1 MLRRL
6 NVRWRAAL
14 VVMLSVLLIATPA
27 MTGFTAA
34 KVMSIDGCPPCETF
48 TTEVMNNPELKGLIQ
63 RYQTSGMPLNEGK
76 VQEVRELQGKTKQK
90 ILNEALTFN
99 DVRKLRAELEKQGFK
114 PSWQRVTTLQAST
127 ELSGQMVS
135 TSITAIPFTNGDEL
149 AVITFVSNEYGKAAA
164 ATVKKDGALTI
175 NIYDRAKDRVMNIAS
190 TWTCAACQVVVS
202 WICDYFGTK
211 LSYSGCV
218 WLCLKSANP
227 IIVAACTGICFF
239 MVYTLGSTLACTF
252 SSGWI
257 CAKVGLCP

>member
-14 VVMLSVLLIATPA
+14 VVVLSVLLIATPA

-34 KVMSIDGCPPCETF
+34 KVMGIDGCPPCETLAA
-48 TTEVMNNPELKGLIQ
+48 EVRNNPQLNRLIQ
-63 RYQTSGMPLNEGK
+63 RYQTPGMPLNEGK

-90 ILNEALTFN
+90 ILNEALAFN

-127 ELSGQMVS
+127 EFSGQMVS

-175 NIYDRAKDRVMNIAS
+175 NTYDGAKDRVINIAS
-190 TWTCAACQVVVS
+190 TWTCVPCQIFVSIACDQLAS
-202 WICDYFGTK
+202 FGCFK
-211 LSYSGCV
+211 GCI
-218 WLCLKSANP
+218 WLCAKFANP
-227 IIVAACTGICFF
+227 IIVAACSGICFF
-239 MVYTLGSTLACTF
+239 ICYTVGLNVACARGSTWVCT
-252 SSGWI
+252 
-257 CAKVGLCP
+257 KVGLCP